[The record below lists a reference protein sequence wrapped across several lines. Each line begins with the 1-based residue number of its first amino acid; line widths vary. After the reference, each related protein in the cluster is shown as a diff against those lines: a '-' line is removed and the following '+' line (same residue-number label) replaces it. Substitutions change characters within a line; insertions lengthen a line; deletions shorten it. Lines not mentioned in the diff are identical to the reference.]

1 MSRKKKDLP
10 IINNFEI
17 TGVAAEG
24 KSLGRWDDLV
34 VFIPYGAP
42 GDIVDL
48 KITRK
53 KHSFAEGQIARMVTP
68 SPLRVEP
75 FCQHFGVC
83 GGCKWQHLPY
93 ESQLQYKQQQVVD
106 ALERIAK
113 VEIPTINPI
122 LGSAET
128 SWSLLLATNVG

>member
-1 MSRKKKDLP
+1 MARKKKELP
-10 IINNFEI
+10 TLENFEI

-53 KHSFAEGQIARMVTP
+53 KHSFAEGQIVRMVA
-68 SPLRVEP
+68 SSSLM
-75 FCQHFGVC
+75 VC
-83 GGCKWQHLPY
+83 L
-93 ESQLQYKQQQVVD
+93 
-106 ALERIAK
+106 
-113 VEIPTINPI
+113 
-122 LGSAET
+122 
-128 SWSLLLATNVG
+128 